1 MIRAFTTIAI
11 LTTMAS
17 GDILLVPEEY
27 PTIQH
32 AMDSASAGDVIDL
45 ANGVWHDQIV
55 WGLSG
60 VTLRGRD
67 GGETII
73 DGSQQTWSPVVCYG
87 EPTVIENITFQNGQG
102 SDIFGL
108 IRGGAIYIEFA
119 DTTIRNCTFQN
130 NSVDISEFDLGAIGG
145 AICNYYG
152 SLIIETCSFKN
163 NTCNGSQEKFGSGGG
178 AIYSIAGELSVVD
191 STFEQNLSET
201 NGGAINID
209 LQNNSLI
216 TNCDFSL
223 NSAGYLGGAI
233 NSQKSNPILSN
244 NYFCNNTYKQIAG
257 KWIDNGG
264 NIMQA
269 KCDACPDINGDGY
282 ANISD
287 VLAILNDWNMTN
299 SPADVNGD
307 SIVDIAD
314 ILEVIAAWGSC

>member
-1 MIRAFTTIAI
+1 MIRAFSTIAI

-32 AMDSASAGDVIDL
+32 AMDSASNGDVIDL
-45 ANGVWHDQIV
+45 ANGVWFDQIV

-67 GGETII
+67 GGDTII
-73 DGSQQTWSPVVCYG
+73 DGSQQAWSPIVCYG
-87 EPTVIENITFQNGQG
+87 EPTVIENITFQNGRG

-119 DTTIRNCTFQN
+119 NTTIRNCAFQN
-130 NSVDISEFDLGAIGG
+130 NTVDFGEFDLGAIGG

-152 SLIIETCSFKN
+152 SLNIESCSFN
-163 NTCNGSQEKFGSGGG
+163 NNACNGSQEKFGSGGG
-178 AIYSIAGELSVVD
+178 AIYSISGELTVTD
-191 STFEQNLSET
+191 STFEQNSSET

-209 LQNNSLI
+209 FENYSLI
-216 TNCDFSL
+216 TNCDFLL
-223 NSAGYLGGAI
+223 NSADYLGGAI
-233 NSQKSNPILSN
+233 NSQKSNPTLSN

-257 KWIDNGG
+257 KWVDNGG
-264 NIMQA
+264 NIMKV
-269 KCDACPDINGDGY
+269 KCGTCPDINGDGY
-282 ANISD
+282 VNISD
-287 VLAILNDWNMTN
+287 VLAILNDWNMTE

-314 ILEVIAAWGSC
+314 ILGVIAAWGSC